1 MEKKTKKYDAI
12 LEASRKLF
20 YKYGLRKVTIEEI
33 CTEAKVS
40 KMTFY
45 KYFPNKIDLAKT
57 MFDTYIEHWLGKY
70 KEVMYSDISFPEKM
84 DKFLKIK
91 IDVAKDA
98 SRDFIIDLY
107 QNPMED
113 FKDYMEQWKAKAKKE
128 TIEMFTYAQQKE
140 WMRKDLKPELMLLL
154 IDKIY
159 EIVMNEEFTALYDE
173 VSDLTNEITKF
184 FLYGVS
190 GE

>member
-1 MEKKTKKYDAI
+1 MEKKTKKYDDI

-70 KEVMYSDISFPEKM
+70 REVMYSDSSFPEKM
-84 DKFLKIK
+84 DRFLEIK
-91 IDVAKDA
+91 VDIAKDA
-98 SRDFIIDLY
+98 SRDFVTDLY
-107 QNPMED
+107 QNPIDD
-113 FKDYMEQWKAKAKKE
+113 FKDYMEQWKIRGKAE
-128 TIEMFTYAQQKE
+128 TIEMFTYAQQKG

-159 EIVMNEEFTALYDE
+159 EIVMNEEFTSLYDK
-173 VSDLTNEITKF
+173 VSDLTREITKF